1 MLEIKGVSQQGGTIC
16 LLSEDRVK
24 SSFFSLGL
32 NEANQ
37 GAIEVTTR
45 NSLNFL
51 MSEYYFLPPNY
62 AFVTLISVE

>member
-1 MLEIKGVSQQGGTIC
+1 MLGIKVVSRQDGTIC

-24 SSFFSLGL
+24 SSFFRLGL

-37 GAIEVTTR
+37 GAIEGTTR

-62 AFVTLISVE
+62 TFVTLISVE